1 MQYNCINVD
10 TINFKTIMQ
19 STNSSYGP
27 AVILLFSGAWGM
39 PNIATAQQV
48 PVTEV
53 RILATPLDS
62 SQLQSTQPITVLRG
76 EDLNQARRSTLGE
89 TLEATPGV
97 QSTGFG
103 QGAGRPIIRGLD
115 GPRVRITE
123 NGADTFDVSAI
134 SPDHVVASNPLA
146 AKSIEVIRGPATLI
160 YGGSAIGGLVNVRT
174 GLIPNSALKRST
186 ASALVEAAARGQHSY
201 SFSAMGGQGGLNY
214 ALGGFDKRAGDYRT
228 PLGIQTNSFAR
239 SDGVSAGTSFVGSK
253 GMIGLGISSTN
264 SRYGAIAEA
273 DVVLDQKQRKIDF
286 IAEAFEPIR
295 GIESAM
301 LKHSDGRYQHQEI
314 EASTNT
320 IGTNFKQSGK
330 DSRVELTH
338 TPISG
343 IRGIFGFTQLNK
355 KLEVSGLE
363 AYLPNAQTKL
373 KALYYVADKK
383 FGDVKTEFGIRHESV
398 GITPV
403 VGAGFSN
410 RSFSLNSL
418 GLGSTLPINKTWAT
432 VLRASRNER
441 APVVEELYAN
451 GAHVATGTFEI
462 GAPQLA
468 KETSLNF
475 DVGLHYTPS
484 NQFKAQ
490 ITGYQ
495 NRFNNY
501 VYGQSTDLNG
511 DGVID
516 RTDDTGAI
524 VNDPLAPTLG
534 DFTRLTYQQSKAI
547 FHGFE
552 IEAQWR
558 PSNSALGL
566 KAFTDVARG
575 RLIGA
580 SGLNNSTPPRMSPM
594 RFGLT
599 LDYGQNSSGNQSS
612 NRWSGY
618 AQVIRVLGVSRLA
631 SQETSTPGHTLLN
644 GELAYILGTK
654 SQGATVFVQG
664 RNLMNQTVRQHTS
677 FLKDIAPMPGRT
689 ILFGV
694 RAQF

>member
-1 MQYNCINVD
+1 MQKLSSLSKGINSALASV
-10 TINFKTIMQ
+10 
-19 STNSSYGP
+19 
-27 AVILLFSGAWGM
+27 ALLVPFFCK
-39 PNIATAQQV
+39 AQ
-48 PVTEV
+48 PTPITEV
-53 RILATPLDS
+53 RIQATPLDS
-62 SQLQSTQPITVLRG
+62 SQLQSTQPITVLKG

-89 TLEATPGV
+89 TLETTPGV

-115 GPRVRITE
+115 GPRVRVTE
-123 NGADTFDVSAI
+123 NGSDTFDVSSI

-174 GLIPNSALKRST
+174 GLIPNSAIKGS
-186 ASALVEAAARGQHSY
+186 SANALIEGAARGQHSY
-201 SFSAMGGQGGLNY
+201 GFSAVGGKDGLNY
-214 ALGGFDKRAGDYRT
+214 TLGGFEKRAGDYRT
-228 PLGIQTNSFAR
+228 PLGLQANSFSR
-239 SDGVSAGTSFVGSK
+239 SDGVSVGTSFVGSK

-264 SRYGAIAEA
+264 SRYGAVAEA
-273 DVVLDQKQRKIDF
+273 DVALEQKQRKIDF
-286 IAEAFEPIR
+286 VAEVFEPVR
-295 GIESAM
+295 GVESAL

-314 EASTNT
+314 ETSTNSV
-320 IGTNFKQSGK
+320 GTNFKQSGR
-330 DSRVELTH
+330 DSRIELTH

-343 IRGIFGFTQLNK
+343 VRGIFGFTQLDK

-363 AYLPNAQTKL
+363 AYLPNSQTKL
-373 KALYYVADKK
+373 QALYYVADKK

-398 GITPV
+398 GITPS
-403 VGAGFSN
+403 ANSGFSN

-418 GLGSTLPINKTWAT
+418 GLGSTLPINKAWAT

-475 DVGLHYTPS
+475 DVGLQYTPN

-524 VNDPLAPTLG
+524 VNTPLDPNSG
-534 DFTRLTYQQSKAI
+534 DFKRLTYQQSKAI
-547 FHGFE
+547 FHGLE
-552 IEAQWR
+552 VEAQWR
-558 PSNSALGL
+558 PTNSALGL
-566 KAFTDVARG
+566 KAFSDIARG
-575 RLIGA
+575 KLIGT
-580 SGLNNSTPPRMSPM
+580 SGTGSSTPPRMSPM
-594 RFGLT
+594 RFGIT
-599 LDYGQNSSGNQSS
+599 LDYGQNPPNAQPSD
-612 NRWSGY
+612 RWSGY
-618 AQVIRVLGVSRLA
+618 AQVMRVLGVTRLA
-631 SQETSTPGHTLLN
+631 AQETSTPGHTLVN
-644 GELAYILGTK
+644 AELAYRLGSKT
-654 SQGATVFVQG
+654 QGATVFMQG
-664 RNLMNQTVRQHTS
+664 RNLLNQTVRRHTS

-689 ILFGV
+689 VFFGL

>member
-1 MQYNCINVD
+1 MQKLSSLSKGINSALASV
-10 TINFKTIMQ
+10 
-19 STNSSYGP
+19 
-27 AVILLFSGAWGM
+27 ALLVPFFCK
-39 PNIATAQQV
+39 AQ
-48 PVTEV
+48 PTPITEV
-53 RILATPLDS
+53 RIQATPLDS
-62 SQLQSTQPITVLRG
+62 SQLQSTQPITVLKG

-89 TLEATPGV
+89 TLETTPGV

-115 GPRVRITE
+115 GPRVRVTE
-123 NGADTFDVSAI
+123 NGSDTFDVSSI

-174 GLIPNSALKRST
+174 GLIPNSAIKGS
-186 ASALVEAAARGQHSY
+186 SANALIEGAARGQHSY
-201 SFSAMGGQGGLNY
+201 GFSAVGGKDGLNY
-214 ALGGFDKRAGDYRT
+214 TLGGFEKRAGDYRT
-228 PLGIQTNSFAR
+228 PLGLQANSFSR
-239 SDGVSAGTSFVGSK
+239 SDGVSVGTSFVGSK

-264 SRYGAIAEA
+264 SRYGAVAEA
-273 DVVLDQKQRKIDF
+273 DVALEQKQRKIDF
-286 IAEAFEPIR
+286 VAEVFEPVR
-295 GIESAM
+295 GVESAL

-314 EASTNT
+314 ETSTNSV
-320 IGTNFKQSGK
+320 GTNFKQSGR
-330 DSRVELTH
+330 DSRIELTH

-343 IRGIFGFTQLNK
+343 VRGIFGFTQLDK

-363 AYLPNAQTKL
+363 AYLPNSQTKL
-373 KALYYVADKK
+373 QALYYVADKK

-398 GITPV
+398 GITPS
-403 VGAGFSN
+403 ANSGFSN

-418 GLGSTLPINKTWAT
+418 GLGSTLSINKAWAT

-475 DVGLHYTPS
+475 DVGLQYTPN

-501 VYGQSTDLNG
+501 VYGKNTDLNG

-516 RTDDTGAI
+516 RTGDTGAI
-524 VNDPLAPTLG
+524 VNTPLDPNSG
-534 DFTRLTYQQSKAI
+534 DFKRLTYQQSKAI
-547 FHGFE
+547 FHGLE
-552 IEAQWR
+552 VEAQWR
-558 PSNSALGL
+558 PTNSALGL
-566 KAFTDVARG
+566 KAFSDIARG
-575 RLIGA
+575 KLIGT
-580 SGLNNSTPPRMSPM
+580 SGTGSSTPPRMSPM
-594 RFGLT
+594 RFGIT
-599 LDYGQNSSGNQSS
+599 LDYGQNPPNAQPSD
-612 NRWSGY
+612 RWSGY
-618 AQVIRVLGVSRLA
+618 AQVMRVLGVTRLA
-631 SQETSTPGHTLLN
+631 AQETSTPGHTLVN
-644 GELAYILGTK
+644 AELAYRLGSKT
-654 SQGATVFVQG
+654 QGATVFMQG
-664 RNLMNQTVRQHTS
+664 RNLLNQTVRRHTS

-689 ILFGV
+689 VFFGL

>member
-1 MQYNCINVD
+1 MQKLSSLSKGIN
-10 TINFKTIMQ
+10 
-19 STNSSYGP
+19 S
-27 AVILLFSGAWGM
+27 AVASVTLLVPFFCK
-39 PNIATAQQV
+39 AQ
-48 PVTEV
+48 PTPITEV
-53 RILATPLDS
+53 RIQATPLDS
-62 SQLQSTQPITVLRG
+62 SQLQSTQPITVLKG

-89 TLEATPGV
+89 TLETTPGV

-115 GPRVRITE
+115 GPRVRVTE
-123 NGADTFDVSAI
+123 NGSDTFDVSSI

-174 GLIPNSALKRST
+174 GLIPNSAIKGS
-186 ASALVEAAARGQHSY
+186 SANALIEGAARGQHSY
-201 SFSAMGGQGGLNY
+201 GFSAVGGKDGLNY
-214 ALGGFDKRAGDYRT
+214 TLGGFEKRAGDYRT
-228 PLGIQTNSFAR
+228 PLGLQANSFSR
-239 SDGVSAGTSFVGSK
+239 SDGVSVGTSFVGSK

-264 SRYGAIAEA
+264 SRYGAVAEA
-273 DVVLDQKQRKIDF
+273 DVALEQKQRKIDF
-286 IAEAFEPIR
+286 VAEVFEPVR
-295 GIESAM
+295 GVESAL

-314 EASTNT
+314 ETSTNSV
-320 IGTNFKQSGK
+320 GTNFKQSGR
-330 DSRVELTH
+330 DSRIELTH

-343 IRGIFGFTQLNK
+343 VRGIFGFTQLDK

-363 AYLPNAQTKL
+363 AYLPNSQTKL
-373 KALYYVADKK
+373 QALYYVADKK

-398 GITPV
+398 GITPS
-403 VGAGFSN
+403 ANSGFSN

-418 GLGSTLPINKTWAT
+418 GLGSTLSINKAWAT

-475 DVGLHYTPS
+475 DVGLQYTPN

-501 VYGQSTDLNG
+501 VYGKNTDLNG

-516 RTDDTGAI
+516 RTGDTGAI
-524 VNDPLAPTLG
+524 VNTPLDPNSG
-534 DFTRLTYQQSKAI
+534 DFKRLTYQQSKAI
-547 FHGFE
+547 FHGLE
-552 IEAQWR
+552 VEAQWR
-558 PSNSALGL
+558 LTNSALGL
-566 KAFTDVARG
+566 KAFSDIARG
-575 RLIGA
+575 KLIGT
-580 SGLNNSTPPRMSPM
+580 SGTGSSTPPRMSPM
-594 RFGLT
+594 RFGIT
-599 LDYGQNSSGNQSS
+599 LDYGQNPPNTQPS

-618 AQVIRVLGVSRLA
+618 AQVIRVLGVTRLA
-631 SQETSTPGHTLLN
+631 VQETSTPGHTLVN
-644 GELAYILGTK
+644 AELAYRLGSKT
-654 SQGATVFVQG
+654 QGATVFMQG
-664 RNLMNQTVRQHTS
+664 RNLLNQTVRRHTS

-689 ILFGV
+689 VFFGL